1 MPTQLIPAPRLDA
14 SNARA
19 ITARRVQIAGRDA
32 RAREIV
38 FDDRVARKLARRS
51 RRAPNDDDHDTGAK
65 ALAVRGGGMVEQS
78 TAIKA
83 ATGVFGLYSAQ
94 MLLVPKW
101 MMEQNFKTI
110 ADPYT
115 AFITRIAGVGWLSY
129 LYCLNTLDASTAF
142 GISFVVSVACAIVG
156 PVLAELR
163 FDGVEPNTAH
173 GAVYVLFPVLLGLP
187 ALAL

>member
-1 MPTQLIPAPRLDA
+1 MPTQLTPAPRLDG
-14 SNARA
+14 SNAPA

-32 RAREIV
+32 RARSFSTIRSRGNSL
-38 FDDRVARKLARRS
+38 DDRVARQTTTTT
-51 RRAPNDDDHDTGAK
+51 TGAK

-142 GISFVVSVACAIVG
+142 GISFAVSVACAIVG

-173 GAVYVLFPVLLGLP
+173 GAVYVLFPVLLGLH

>member
-1 MPTQLIPAPRLDA
+1 
-14 SNARA
+14 
-19 ITARRVQIAGRDA
+19 
-32 RAREIV
+32 
-38 FDDRVARKLARRS
+38 
-51 RRAPNDDDHDTGAK
+51 
-65 ALAVRGGGMVEQS
+65 MVEQS

-173 GAVYVLFPVLLGLP
+173 GAVYVLFPVLLGLH

>member
-1 MPTQLIPAPRLDA
+1 MPTQLTPAPRLDG

-32 RAREIV
+32 RARSFSTIGSRGNSL
-38 FDDRVARKLARRS
+38 DDRVARQTTTTT
-51 RRAPNDDDHDTGAK
+51 TGAK
-65 ALAVRGGGMVEQS
+65 ALAVRGGGIVEQS

-110 ADPYT
+110 ADPYQ

-173 GAVYVLFPVLLGLP
+173 GAVYVLFPVLLGLH

>member
-1 MPTQLIPAPRLDA
+1 MPTQLTPAPRLDG

-32 RAREIV
+32 RARSFSTIGSRGNSL
-38 FDDRVARKLARRS
+38 DDRVARQTTTTT
-51 RRAPNDDDHDTGAK
+51 TGAK

-110 ADPYT
+110 ADPYQ

-173 GAVYVLFPVLLGLP
+173 GAVYVLFPVLLGLH